1 MVTSL
6 AKKVYTYHNRIPH
19 QKIFFW
25 GDTVAVTK
33 VAAFF
38 QTSPSSLDTDFQHTP
53 EADFAAALLF
63 LREKIKGPLRIS
75 YFSRLYLPFF
85 LVHALPG
92 RSLIISGIG
101 EPKIT
106 IRHASVP
113 PLAQLR
119 DLLRSSEELEMVPY
133 LLDQLQ
139 EKFKEPPSEFISI
152 RNAMLPTM
160 IDTLRQL
167 VNPQITEPSE
177 ETCIDSRLSTKDIH
191 DVGILFRTE
200 RSRLENG
207 LTQLGQAE
215 DLLEEFIEEQLRLLE
230 TRRANIS
237 AASSL
242 RWEAPTTPQPR
253 VQPEDSDAPMAQ
265 LEAEKQHI
273 SQELMRFLG
282 RLEETLSFSSDQ
294 IRRLINQIQANL
306 SQTEKHIKEVKT
318 RLTQLQNTS
327 NEFESIIQQTLVDVE
342 SSAKQLEEV
351 EQRWLWSRSQTPPS
365 FPSPVQPPFPTGTVS
380 FSSPLQPTEK
390 DQMSS
395 EDIANLR
402 TNIVRAHSTI
412 QEAMKAL
419 RATIEQQYS
428 RFETIGAPA
437 DTLQGYLPLMRL
449 LVPVFVVKV
458 GEVDDR
464 YGIISPLLLRTP
476 FSSNKNIEFYDEV
489 FSDQLQQL
497 MRTEIRTNNAFQLA
511 LDEKARINNW
521 ITKAFSMDKLQQG
534 AHYLAELGVVSNYDI
549 EHLTSFW
556 EAIIKPK

>member
-1 MVTSL
+1 M
-6 AKKVYTYHNRIPH
+6 
-19 QKIFFW
+19 
-25 GDTVAVTK
+25 AVTK
-33 VAAFF
+33 VTAFF

-53 EADFAAALLF
+53 EIDFAAALLF
-63 LREKIKGPLRIS
+63 LREKIKAPIRIS
-75 YFSRLYLPFF
+75 FFSRLYLPFF

-133 LLDQLQ
+133 LLDKLQ

-167 VNPQITEPSE
+167 VNPQISEPSE
-177 ETCIDSRLSTKDIH
+177 KVCIESRLSTKDIH

-207 LTQLGQAE
+207 LTQLGQAK
-215 DLLEEFIEEQLRLLE
+215 DLIEEFIEEQLRILE
-230 TRRANIS
+230 ARRAS
-237 AASSL
+237 VSRASSL
-242 RWEAPTTPQPR
+242 RWETPTI
-253 VQPEDSDAPMAQ
+253 PEPSDQIDDSEVPSTQ

-282 RLEETLSFSSDQ
+282 RLEETLSYSSDQ

-306 SQTEKHIKEVKT
+306 SQTEKHITEVRT

-351 EQRWLWSRSQTPPS
+351 EQRWLWSRSQPTPSSPAPPS
-365 FPSPVQPPFPTGTVS
+365 TPTPFPTGTVKI
-380 FSSPLQPTEK
+380 SSPPQLK
-390 DQMSS
+390 DK
-395 EDIANLR
+395 DRIGLDDLANLR
-402 TNIVRAHSTI
+402 TNIIRAHSTI

-464 YGIISPLLLRTP
+464 YGIISPLLFRTP
-476 FSSNKNIEFYDEV
+476 FSTQRNIEFFDEV

-497 MRTEIRTNNAFQLA
+497 MRTEIRTNTAFRLA
-511 LDEKARINNW
+511 LDEKAKGTNW
-521 ITKAFSMDKLQQG
+521 ITKTFSRDKLQQG
-534 AHYLAELGVVSNYDI
+534 AHYLAELGVVSNYDV
-549 EHLTSFW
+549 EQLTSFW
-556 EAIIKPK
+556 EAVSQPK